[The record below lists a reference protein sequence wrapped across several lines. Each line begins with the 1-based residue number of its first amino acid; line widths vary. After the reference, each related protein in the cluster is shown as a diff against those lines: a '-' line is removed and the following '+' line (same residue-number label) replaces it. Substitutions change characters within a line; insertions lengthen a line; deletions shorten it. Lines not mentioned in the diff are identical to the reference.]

1 MKEEGGR
8 EGKEGSGAEPQR
20 AEPGRAGPGRAGGA
34 AAAAGGGGGGGGG
47 LSLGADRC
55 GLRAA
60 MEADGSQATSGG
72 PGEAQ
77 HDPG

>member
-20 AEPGRAGPGRAGGA
+20 AEPSRAGPGGRQRRRA
-34 AAAAGGGGGGGGG
+34 GGGG

>member
-34 AAAAGGGGGGGGG
+34 AAAAGGGGG

>member
-20 AEPGRAGPGRAGGA
+20 AEPGRAGGA
-34 AAAAGGGGGGGGG
+34 AAAAGGGGGGGG

>member
-34 AAAAGGGGGGGGG
+34 AAAAGGGGGG

>member
-34 AAAAGGGGGGGGG
+34 AAAAGGGGG
-47 LSLGADRC
+47 LSLG